1 MSLWPCW
8 GWPLLC
14 SQNIGAGHTSP
25 ALFPGRG
32 SAYIK
37 YFSTRPR
44 IFCRPAAA
52 SLDTAPRW
60 CGRLK
65 INKTRDQ
72 SRWRLKSSAA
82 DDPSVSQ
89 SVFTIKEKG
98 RRRRPVNACSEY
110 CLKCLCYCTNSPI
123 NRFQHL
129 RGIERK
135 LTSTIFSLFRKNL
148 PLQYSQLRIYFTQR
162 IFGKNLDRNY
172 PIKLYFVRV
181 QSVVQ
186 LF

>member
-1 MSLWPCW
+1 MLFLVPCSRLHLHNV
-8 GWPLLC
+8 LLLQLEMIWKQL
-14 SQNIGAGHTSP
+14 SVVSSGYQIIGCKKLGVFCLSFPHHT
-25 ALFPGRG
+25 PG
-32 SAYIK
+32 I
-37 YFSTRPR
+37 
-44 IFCRPAAA
+44 
-52 SLDTAPRW
+52 
-60 CGRLK
+60 
-65 INKTRDQ
+65 
-72 SRWRLKSSAA
+72 SAA

-98 RRRRPVNACSEY
+98 RRRRPVNACSAY

-162 IFGKNLDRNY
+162 IFGKNLDWNY